1 MSKNTLWFDRGKGKS
16 LSGHNLCYDYP
27 ARIRPKGED
36 IVPEVT
42 VVIPLFNKGP
52 YILRALSS
60 ILDQGVPDI
69 EVIVVDDSSL
79 DDGPDSVA
87 AFPDLRV
94 RLIRQPHGG
103 VSSARNTGIRFA
115 ASPFIA
121 FLDADDE
128 WQPGHLET
136 LLRLHKTF
144 PDAGIC
150 ATSYWFILP
159 DGNRRMPA
167 FSGFP
172 GSPWEGVLPD
182 YFRAAALG
190 KPPVFSSAAG
200 ASKEVLLE
208 AGLFAEGVH
217 LGEDLALWGRSALEY
232 PVAFS
237 HSGPACYRKDAD
249 NRLCMRIPR
258 ERELPF
264 VATARARL
272 SEGAVP
278 EYLAPSL
285 RAYCCKLIYL
295 SCRHLL
301 RTGRTE
307 DAALLLHSSGFEH
320 EEHGHIGRIHTVI
333 AGKGRGE

>member
-1 MSKNTLWFDRGKGKS
+1 M
-16 LSGHNLCYDYP
+16 
-27 ARIRPKGED
+27 
-36 IVPEVT
+36 
-42 VVIPLFNKGP
+42 
-52 YILRALSS
+52 
-60 ILDQGVPDI
+60 
-69 EVIVVDDSSL
+69 
-79 DDGPDSVA
+79 
-87 AFPDLRV
+87 

-103 VSSARNTGIRFA
+103 VSSARNTGIGFA

-159 DGNRRMPA
+159 YGNRRMPA

-217 LGEDLALWGRSALEY
+217 LGEDLDLWGRIALEY

-237 HSGPACYRKDAD
+237 HSGLPVTEKTPETACACAFPGSGNCPLLQLPVPGFPKEQCRIIWFLRSGPTAASWFTFPAG
-249 NRLCMRIPR
+249 I
-258 ERELPF
+258 
-264 VATARARL
+264 
-272 SEGAVP
+272 
-278 EYLAPSL
+278 
-285 RAYCCKLIYL
+285 CCVLDE
-295 SCRHLL
+295 L
-301 RTGRTE
+301 RTRPCCFTTRVLNTKKT
-307 DAALLLHSSGFEH
+307 AISGE
-320 EEHGHIGRIHTVI
+320 
-333 AGKGRGE
+333 